1 MIVMNLETINQV
13 LENYLV
19 GHAISYQELPITTS
33 GNISYSVVTQDGE
46 YVLRTLLRQTA
57 ESAISEYEVQKRL
70 NAHDITTPL
79 YIPNSKGEV
88 VTKAGEFNFALST
101 RVPGLKQNDDT
112 VDLARDMGRTLA
124 RIHDALD
131 NDELTFNSQQWFN
144 PRNISAQL
152 ESYTGPDKD
161 FISQQTTTYSTI
173 LEKGLPK
180 ALTHGDFHTN
190 NIFSQNDHVTAVFD
204 FESAEYTVRILDLA
218 RLYLTYI
225 KVTGLDGDEV
235 LTAIHNGYNSAAQLK
250 LTDAELG
257 EFKNACIFV
266 ALVSL
271 VSIYNHGN
279 IGSSQK
285 YLEIVKNL
293 IKNK

>member
-1 MIVMNLETINQV
+1 MNLETINQV
-13 LENYLV
+13 LESYPV
-19 GHAISYQELPITTS
+19 GEAISYQELPITTS
-33 GNISYSVVTQDGE
+33 GNTSYIVFTQNGE
-46 YVLRTLLRQTA
+46 YVLRTLIRQTT
-57 ESAISEYEVQKRL
+57 ESATTEHEIQERL
-70 NAHDITTPL
+70 ITQGITTPL
-79 YIPNSKGEV
+79 YIPNNRDDI
-88 VTKAGEFNFALST
+88 VTRVGDLYFALST
-101 RVPGLKQNDDT
+101 RILGSKQSDDT
-112 VDLARDMGRTLA
+112 LALANDMGENLA
-124 RIHDALD
+124 KIHDTLG
-131 NDELTFNSQQWFN
+131 NREVPFNSQQWFN
-144 PRNISAQL
+144 PQNIRSQL
-152 ESYTGPDKD
+152 ESYVGPEKD
-161 FISQQTTTYSTI
+161 FISQQTNIYSAI

-235 LTAIHNGYNSAAQLK
+235 LAAIHNGYNSAAQLK
-250 LTDAELG
+250 LTDAELD

-293 IKNK
+293 IKNN